1 MTNDTKNTIIG
12 VTGSV
17 IILLIIFCTIGYSVF
32 ATIDIQTTINNL
44 NGWES
49 LGVVHNMKFTDCYGR
64 EYTSMSK
71 FLGNTGVWLPDK
83 TRMNINNLPTDK
95 FYKVYKKDYWLIP
108 TSYLVICTGD

>member
-1 MTNDTKNTIIG
+1 MKTLSIIAT
-12 VTGSV
+12 VLAMLLF
-17 IILLIIFCTIGYSVF
+17 IILIPVMLQALT
-32 ATIDIQTTINNL
+32 DIAPPSIETL